1 MSKPNFIFFDTET
14 SGGRGLADILT
25 IDALFYDHNF
35 KPLDTFSSRARLRK
49 SRVYEVDS
57 FLVNGLD
64 PFEMDKSKNSNFDLT
79 KEANDKFLS
88 WANKGPVF
96 FVAHNG
102 YGFDYMLTSQH
113 LFSNLFTWPWIFS
126 TGNARQLDSLPIVQN
141 FDFYAPNK
149 IATELNEKNNK
160 VFKLGSLCK
169 ANGFEI
175 KELHSSRG
183 DTEGMMKLMAFLKE
197 KDPALFRQSLSFTN
211 KNDVLNKIKE
221 TDYFCHPETFYGRTR
236 QFTSSYLCEHP
247 VYKGYHLV
255 FDLKHDP
262 ESIFSEKSNE
272 VLKKLLNGAP
282 KKYRTLKIGKNPFI
296 QDKSFA
302 TNFNDEYKT
311 LGHEILKTRA
321 DFIFKNRD
329 ELANRVCL
337 IINDQFQDQ
346 DMDQTELI
354 PEQMIFSLNPSQNEK
369 TLMNNYVLAKTCEEQ
384 RKIHDEFKN
393 KDLKHLSEMILLDR
407 FGKEAFSDAEY
418 KRIRKGISRRL
429 LSTNKEVFPTI
440 PEGMARID
448 QLREDKKDD
457 NQSLEKIEIIN
468 KHLEGLAEDHAKF
481 L

>member
-1 MSKPNFIFFDTET
+1 MTKPNFIFFDTET

-25 IDALFYDHNF
+25 IDALFCDHN
-35 KPLDTFSSRARLRK
+35 LNLLESFSSKARLRK
-49 SRVYEVDS
+49 SRVYEIDS

-64 PFEMDKSKNSNFDLT
+64 PFEMDTSKNSNFDLT
-79 KEANDKFLS
+79 KEANDKFRS
-88 WANKGPVF
+88 WVNKGPVF
-96 FVAHNG
+96 FCAHNG

-126 TGNARQLDSLPIVQN
+126 TGNARQIDSLPIVQN

-149 IATELNEKNNK
+149 IATELNEKSNK

-183 DTEGMMKLMAFLKE
+183 DTEGMMNLMSFLKK
-197 KDPALFRQSLSFTN
+197 KDPTLFKQSLSFTN
-211 KNDVLNKIKE
+211 KSDVLNKIKE

-255 FDLKHDP
+255 FDLKHNP
-262 ESIFSEKSNE
+262 EEMFGEQSNE
-272 VLKKLLNGAP
+272 ILKKKLNGAP

-311 LGHEILKTRA
+311 LGHEILQARA
-321 DFIFKNRD
+321 NYIFKNRD
-329 ELANRVCL
+329 ELANRLCL

-354 PEQMIFSLNPSQNEK
+354 PEQMIFSLKPSQSEK
-369 TLMNNYVLAKTCEEQ
+369 SLMDNYVLANTLDEQ
-384 RKIHDEFKN
+384 RKIHDQFKN
-393 KDLKHLSEMILLDR
+393 PALKHLSEMILLDR
-407 FGKEAFSDAEY
+407 FDDDAFSSSEY

-440 PEGMARID
+440 PDGMARID
-448 QLREDKKDD
+448 LLREEKKDD
-457 NQSLEKIEIIN
+457 SQTLAKVERIN
-468 KHLEGLAEDHAKF
+468 KHIEGLAKDHEKY

>member
-1 MSKPNFIFFDTET
+1 MSTPNFIFFDTET

-35 KPLDTFSSRARLRK
+35 KPLDTFSSKARLRK

-102 YGFDYMLTSQH
+102 YGFDYMLPSQH
-113 LFSNLFTWPWIFS
+113 LFSILFTWPWIFS
-126 TGNARQLDSLPIVQN
+126 TGNARQIDSLPIVQN

-236 QFTSSYLCEHP
+236 QFTSS
-247 VYKGYHLV
+247 
-255 FDLKHDP
+255 
-262 ESIFSEKSNE
+262 
-272 VLKKLLNGAP
+272 
-282 KKYRTLKIGKNPFI
+282 
-296 QDKSFA
+296 
-302 TNFNDEYKT
+302 
-311 LGHEILKTRA
+311 
-321 DFIFKNRD
+321 
-329 ELANRVCL
+329 
-337 IINDQFQDQ
+337 
-346 DMDQTELI
+346 
-354 PEQMIFSLNPSQNEK
+354 
-369 TLMNNYVLAKTCEEQ
+369 
-384 RKIHDEFKN
+384 
-393 KDLKHLSEMILLDR
+393 
-407 FGKEAFSDAEY
+407 
-418 KRIRKGISRRL
+418 
-429 LSTNKEVFPTI
+429 
-440 PEGMARID
+440 
-448 QLREDKKDD
+448 
-457 NQSLEKIEIIN
+457 
-468 KHLEGLAEDHAKF
+468 
-481 L
+481 

>member
-160 VFKLGSLCK
+160 VF
-169 ANGFEI
+169 N
-175 KELHSSRG
+175 
-183 DTEGMMKLMAFLKE
+183 
-197 KDPALFRQSLSFTN
+197 LF
-211 KNDVLNKIKE
+211 
-221 TDYFCHPETFYGRTR
+221 
-236 QFTSSYLCEHP
+236 
-247 VYKGYHLV
+247 
-255 FDLKHDP
+255 
-262 ESIFSEKSNE
+262 ESIVNPVNYFISLGFPCTFKS
-272 VLKKLLNGAP
+272 K
-282 KKYRTLKIGKNPFI
+282 F
-296 QDKSFA
+296 
-302 TNFNDEYKT
+302 
-311 LGHEILKTRA
+311 
-321 DFIFKNRD
+321 
-329 ELANRVCL
+329 
-337 IINDQFQDQ
+337 
-346 DMDQTELI
+346 
-354 PEQMIFSLNPSQNEK
+354 
-369 TLMNNYVLAKTCEEQ
+369 
-384 RKIHDEFKN
+384 RKVSK
-393 KDLKHLSEMILLDR
+393 
-407 FGKEAFSDAEY
+407 
-418 KRIRKGISRRL
+418 
-429 LSTNKEVFPTI
+429 
-440 PEGMARID
+440 
-448 QLREDKKDD
+448 
-457 NQSLEKIEIIN
+457 
-468 KHLEGLAEDHAKF
+468 
-481 L
+481 